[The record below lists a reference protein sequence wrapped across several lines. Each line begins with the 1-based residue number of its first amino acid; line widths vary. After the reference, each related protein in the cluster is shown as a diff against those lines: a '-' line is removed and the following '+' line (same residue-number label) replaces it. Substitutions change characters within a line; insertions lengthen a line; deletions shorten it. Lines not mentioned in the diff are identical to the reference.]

1 MSDKTLLIIGA
12 GLAGLSTGCFA
23 QMNGYSSHI
32 LEHHS
37 QPGGVAAA
45 WKRHGYLIDGGI
57 HFLMGHQPGTALHEL
72 YRQLGILP
80 GTRCVDMTTYG
91 RFTDEVSGRSV
102 QVTRDLHRLAA
113 DLKAQ
118 SPNDARVIDELVEG
132 ARAMQGLDMSEFG
145 LSKPPELMSW
155 LDSLKDVWGMRR
167 LLKYMTG
174 RYARPI
180 ADYVQA
186 VHDPWLREFIKCLF
200 LPEVPVYFVCMVLGM
215 LADGQLGLL
224 EGGCTDFVQAIERR
238 YTALGGQVTYNAT
251 VEEILVEP
259 TALSTTAFAPR
270 PTRQTAVGVRLSDGS
285 EHRADVVVSA
295 ADGYSTVFKL
305 LGGRYVNDKIK
316 RRYATWKIFRPML
329 MLSFGVAREFPGELS
344 FTTLVLKQ
352 PIQIHD
358 DAIRMIFV
366 RLFNYSARF
375 APPGKTVV
383 QVEFETEWGYWND
396 LQDKNRAAYEAEKER
411 IAAEVLRRLEAHYPG
426 LSQQVE
432 VTDIAT
438 PYTFWRYTLNHNGA
452 WEGWLPTP
460 ETIMTPVERTL
471 PGLDSFYM
479 AGQWVMPGGGV
490 PPCLYS
496 GRHVIQLL
504 CRQDQQPF
512 TTSAP

>member
-1 MSDKTLLIIGA
+1 MSDKTIFIIGA

-23 QMNGYSSHI
+23 QMNGYSSRI
-32 LEHHS
+32 FEHHS

-45 WKRHGYLIDGGI
+45 WKRRGYLIDGGI
-57 HFLMGHQPGTALHEL
+57 HFLMGHRPGTALYEL

-80 GTRCVDMTTYG
+80 GARCVDMTTYG

-102 QVTRDLHRLAA
+102 DITGDLHRLAA

-145 LSKPPELMSW
+145 LSKPPELMNW
-155 LDSLKDVWGMRR
+155 LDSLKDMWGMRR
-167 LLKYMTG
+167 LLKYVTG
-174 RYARPI
+174 KYARPI

-186 VHDPWLREFIKCLF
+186 VHDPWLREFIKSLF

-224 EGGCTDFVQAIERR
+224 EGGCTDFVEAIERR
-238 YTALGGQVTYNAT
+238 YTELGGQVTYNAT
-251 VEEILVEP
+251 VEEILVQE
-259 TALSTTAFAPR
+259 R
-270 PTRQTAVGVRLSDGS
+270 CAVGVRLSDGS
-285 EHRADVVVSA
+285 ERRADVVVSA
-295 ADGYSTVFKL
+295 ADGNSTVFKL
-305 LGGRYVNDKIK
+305 LGGRYVNDKIS
-316 RRYATWKIFRPML
+316 RRYATWKTFRPIM
-329 MLSFGVAREFPGELS
+329 MISFGVVREFPGEPS
-344 FTTLVLKQ
+344 FSTLILQQ
-352 PIQIHD
+352 PIQVHD
-358 DAIRMIFV
+358 EAIRMIFI

-375 APPGKTVV
+375 APPGGSVV
-383 QVEFETEWGYWND
+383 QVEFETGWDYWHD
-396 LQDKNRAAYEAEKER
+396 LQRENRAEYEAEKER
-411 IAAEVLRRLEAHYPG
+411 IAAEVLKRLEAHYPG

-432 VTDIAT
+432 VTDVAT

-460 ETIMTPVERTL
+460 DAIMTPVERTL
-471 PGLDSFYM
+471 PGLANFYM

-496 GRHVIQLL
+496 GRHVVQLL
-504 CRQDQQPF
+504 CRQDKRPF